1 MILLNFKFR
10 QHVIYIVLSV
20 IVGLLI
26 KEGVFVLLLVGFV
39 YFKRFPKT
47 YWIYFLISLI
57 SMIYIDVALTSLQ
70 VKSDDSI
77 YIDKAKVIEVKKQ
90 TEEKQTA
97 KVQAES
103 GLYYLTLANSTPRL
117 MPGDWMEVN
126 TEIAE
131 ITDPTVP
138 HAFNFKQYLQANG
151 MRGTIYLTSTRV
163 IDQEWSIRAYQF
175 QLANWIK
182 EQYPPLTATYLQSW
196 FLGVRN
202 DLSEEVSDSYATL
215 GIIHLFAV
223 SGLHVGLLAGIV
235 SYLLKRLGV
244 IQELADLM
252 VVTLLFCF
260 MMISGASPSIVR
272 AASMAILAKIN
283 SRFKWNLSSLDIFS
297 IVFLINFI
305 VCPLQVYQI
314 GFIYSYWLTF
324 CLIICQSVIK
334 PLSPKVTFFII
345 PFLAQLA
352 ILPIQISQDYSI
364 NLLSYVSNLVL
375 IPVVTTLLIPCLLI
389 TLVIPPFALITEKI
403 LSVFEQVI
411 LVAGKYLDLRWVIGS
426 LNLSMVILIILLLFL
441 AGWLVEKNSHS
452 KKWMIVLVSTFVLL
466 EIVRGAK
473 PTSKVTFLDVGQ
485 GDSTIIQSPYQRCTI
500 VVDTGGKVSFIGE
513 KTSIFNQT
521 LEPYLLGEGIR
532 TIDYLI
538 LSHGDFDH
546 IGEAIPLME
555 TFNVKHLVV
564 PKHSE
569 SEQLKDVIKLAKQLN
584 VNVLTP
590 KTNDTLTCGNQTLTF
605 LQPDE
610 KQANENDQSLV
621 LTVEIS
627 DLTVLLTGDISTE
640 VEADILSQY
649 PGLKLD
655 VYKAAHHGSNTSN
668 SLFFLEQLAPSIS
681 VVSSGKNNR
690 YGHPSQEF
698 LSTLSTLNIP
708 LLNTQVDGTIQFEMK
723 RGKTLVHR
731 FH

>member
-1 MILLNFKFR
+1 M
-10 QHVIYIVLSV
+10 IYIVLSV

-57 SMIYIDVALTSLQ
+57 SVIYIDVALTSLL
-70 VKSDDSI
+70 VKSDDSV

-97 KVQAES
+97 KVQTEA

-202 DLSEEVSDSYATL
+202 DLSEDISDSYATL

-324 CLIICQSVIK
+324 CLIICFFYH
-334 PLSPKVTFFII
+334 PLFS
-345 PFLAQLA
+345 
-352 ILPIQISQDYSI
+352 
-364 NLLSYVSNLVL
+364 
-375 IPVVTTLLIPCLLI
+375 
-389 TLVIPPFALITEKI
+389 
-403 LSVFEQVI
+403 
-411 LVAGKYLDLRWVIGS
+411 
-426 LNLSMVILIILLLFL
+426 
-441 AGWLVEKNSHS
+441 
-452 KKWMIVLVSTFVLL
+452 ST
-466 EIVRGAK
+466 
-473 PTSKVTFLDVGQ
+473 
-485 GDSTIIQSPYQRCTI
+485 C
-500 VVDTGGKVSFIGE
+500 
-513 KTSIFNQT
+513 
-521 LEPYLLGEGIR
+521 
-532 TIDYLI
+532 
-538 LSHGDFDH
+538 
-546 IGEAIPLME
+546 
-555 TFNVKHLVV
+555 
-564 PKHSE
+564 
-569 SEQLKDVIKLAKQLN
+569 
-584 VNVLTP
+584 
-590 KTNDTLTCGNQTLTF
+590 
-605 LQPDE
+605 
-610 KQANENDQSLV
+610 
-621 LTVEIS
+621 
-627 DLTVLLTGDISTE
+627 DLTN
-640 VEADILSQY
+640 
-649 PGLKLD
+649 
-655 VYKAAHHGSNTSN
+655 SNFAR
-668 SLFFLEQLAPSIS
+668 LF
-681 VVSSGKNNR
+681 
-690 YGHPSQEF
+690 Y
-698 LSTLSTLNIP
+698 
-708 LLNTQVDGTIQFEMK
+708 
-723 RGKTLVHR
+723 
-731 FH
+731 